1 MISQHVRLRIV
12 LTGPE
17 SSGKTT
23 LARALADFY
32 GCGLVPE
39 FARSFLDALHREY
52 QHDDLARIERGQAA
66 WEQWHAAHS
75 RHWLLVCDT
84 DWTVIRIWESFKYGS
99 VQHTLHCTPNP
110 DTLYLLCQPDI
121 EWEPD
126 PLRENP
132 GDRDDLFGLY
142 EQLLRETG
150 CQYSISGGNVT
161 DRLQNAVSLIEKY
174 S

>member
-66 WEQWHAAHS
+66 
-75 RHWLLVCDT
+75 WLLVCDT

>member
-1 MISQHVRLRIV
+1 MISQHVRLRVV

-23 LARALADFY
+23 LAHALADFY
-32 GCGLVPE
+32 GCNVVPE
-39 FARSFLDALHREY
+39 FARSFLGALCREY
-52 QHDDLARIERGQAA
+52 NHDDLALIARGQTA
-66 WEQWHAAHS
+66 WEYWYSAHAE
-75 RHWLLVCDT
+75 HWLLVCDT
-84 DWTVIRIWESFKYGS
+84 DWTVVRIWESFRYGY
-99 VQHTLHCTPNP
+99 VKHTLHPVAAP
-110 DTLYLLCQPDI
+110 DTLYLLCKPDI

-132 GDRDDLFGLY
+132 ADRDELFGLY

-150 CQYSISGGNVT
+150 LNYSISSGNVT